1 MRKGLTGIFTFMILL
16 PLAAAADSTIK
27 TRNTAMGHSSEST
40 VYIKGSRQRS
50 ESAGMGQGPSFVTIM
65 QCDQKRMITLN
76 PQNNTCM
83 IAPLGGDGGAD
94 AAPAAAAGA
103 SRKGGT
109 ITFTVDTLDTG
120 ERQKMFGLNARH
132 MKSTMNAESSADAC
146 SKTSLHSESDGWYAD
161 IAPGLACWTGM
172 TPPPA
177 RPGRAGCQDTLRYKH
192 TGAGHP
198 GYPLKQT
205 TTMQVQGRSFTT
217 ESEVVELTSNPLD
230 AAMFEMPA
238 GCQVVG
244 SYQELLGMGGMPGG
258 VARGGQPAP
267 APEAAAPPAPE
278 ASAQPAAPPAAAAPP
293 APAAAVVAPKGEG
306 VIRVGV
312 VRINDATG
320 TNLPLD
326 NLRVNLMS
334 EVTARQMEAV
344 PLDAAGQAAIAAEAA
359 DKQCDYIL
367 YTEASQVAEPGSS
380 IPLPAALRG
389 VQLSKDKY
397 QALLA
402 VTLYRVGKPVPELKQ
417 TPLAADAGQFGVNA
431 VMAGFEKEADKIAD
445 QVKKD
450 TSKPARTTAPGKKP
464 APPKKPG

>member
-1 MRKGLTGIFTFMILL
+1 
-16 PLAAAADSTIK
+16 
-27 TRNTAMGHSSEST
+27 
-40 VYIKGSRQRS
+40 
-50 ESAGMGQGPSFVTIM
+50 
-65 QCDQKRMITLN
+65 
-76 PQNNTCM
+76 
-83 IAPLGGDGGAD
+83 
-94 AAPAAAAGA
+94 
-103 SRKGGT
+103 
-109 ITFTVDTLDTG
+109 
-120 ERQKMFGLNARH
+120 
-132 MKSTMNAESSADAC
+132 
-146 SKTSLHSESDGWYAD
+146 
-161 IAPGLACWTGM
+161 
-172 TPPPA
+172 
-177 RPGRAGCQDTLRYKH
+177 
-192 TGAGHP
+192 GAGHP